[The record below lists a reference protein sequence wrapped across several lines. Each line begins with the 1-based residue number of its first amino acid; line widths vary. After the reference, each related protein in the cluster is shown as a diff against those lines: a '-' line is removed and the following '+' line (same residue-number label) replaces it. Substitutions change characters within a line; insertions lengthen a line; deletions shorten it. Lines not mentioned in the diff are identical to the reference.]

1 MPALDTKLNARSAD
15 FQANAAAMRAV
26 VDDLK
31 AQIQKATLGGGE
43 AARAK
48 HTARGKLLPR
58 DRVQMLLDP
67 GTPFVELSPLAAMGM
82 YPDRDGSDSAP
93 CAGVIAGIGRVSG
106 VDCMIVCNDATVK
119 GGTYYPL
126 TVKKHLRAQEVA
138 QHNHLPCIYLV
149 DSGGANLPNQDEV
162 FPDRDHFGRIF
173 FNQANMSAQGI
184 AQIAVVMGSCT
195 AGGAYVPAMSDETII
210 VKNQGTIFLG
220 GPPLVKAATGEVV
233 SAEDLGGGDV
243 HTRLSGVADHLAQN
257 DLHAIA
263 LARQAVK
270 NLNARKVPPITT
282 IDPVAPRY
290 PAEELYGVIPTDTRK
305 PFDVR
310 EIIARIVDGSDF
322 DEFKSRFGTTLV
334 CGFARIEGMPV
345 GIIANNGI
353 LFSESALKGAHFIE
367 LCCQRKTPL
376 VFLQNITGFMVGRK
390 YENEGIARNGAKMV
404 TAVATA
410 AVPKFTVIIG
420 GSFGA
425 GNYGMCGR
433 AYSPR
438 FLWMWPNARISVMG
452 GEQAASVLATV
463 KRDGIEAKGGSWSA
477 EEEAA
482 FKAPIKEQYEVQ
494 GHPYYAT
501 ARLWDDGVI
510 DPADTRRVLALG
522 LSASLNAPIPDTK
535 FGLFRM

>member
-67 GTPFVELSPLAAMGM
+67 GTPFLELSPLAAMGM